1 MSGMNKV
8 ILKPGQMPL
17 WNVYYITNKM
27 LECVSNGI
35 EYNSD
40 DDEEFK
46 IKNKE
51 EE

>member
-1 MSGMNKV
+1 MIKV
-8 ILKPGQMPL
+8 ILKPGQLPQ
-17 WNVYYITNKM
+17 WNQYYITNKM
-27 LECVSNGI
+27 IECVLKGI

-51 EE
+51 VE